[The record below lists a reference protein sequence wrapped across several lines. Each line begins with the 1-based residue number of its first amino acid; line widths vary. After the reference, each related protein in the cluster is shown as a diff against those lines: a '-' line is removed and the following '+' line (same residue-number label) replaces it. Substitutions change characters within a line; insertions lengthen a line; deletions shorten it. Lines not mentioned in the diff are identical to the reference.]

1 MRGTRI
7 KLGKG
12 KTRLWVSGLLRARS
26 AGWILA
32 QSMQWALGIGLFVF
46 FSVMV
51 GISLWARK
59 RIHTGE
65 DYIVA
70 GRGLSGLMTT
80 ATIMATWYAA
90 ETILVTADTVRS
102 DGLRV
107 TALEPI
113 GIGICLILAGVVFAR
128 RLWHTQALTLADV
141 IGSRFGRAT
150 ERLQAVLA
158 LSYMGWV
165 AVQLIGLAGV
175 FQVFFGLPL
184 AWGIVG
190 LAVILTAYTLL
201 GGMWS
206 VALTDIVQLG
216 LLLVGIVVLSAE
228 VLSALAGTPWSGL
241 VAIVERSDP
250 EALRIFPLDSLEDL
264 KAWLGLIVIGIFGN
278 LASQDL
284 VQRIFSAR
292 SAETAARSCIAAGVL
307 YLVFGAFPVA
317 LGLAADL
324 LLDESVRVGVIP
336 ALAESVLSPAVA
348 VIFALTLT
356 AAVTSSVD
364 SGLLAPASVLAKN
377 LLHPAFDGRVD
388 LLVLTRWCVVA
399 VGVGSTGMAL
409 SGLRAFE
416 LIQGSYALG
425 IPGFVLMAFALFQR
439 ETAHLPGLLT
449 LGTGV
454 ALWFFQ
460 IASGLLGESS
470 REGLFSAGFPVVLL
484 VVSLGVY
491 LVSDRLVKAWR

>member
-1 MRGTRI
+1 
-7 KLGKG
+7 
-12 KTRLWVSGLLRARS
+12 V
-26 AGWILA
+26 
-32 QSMQWALGIGLFVF
+32 QWALGIGLFVF

-59 RIHTGE
+59 RISTGE

-70 GRGLSGLMTT
+70 GRGLSGIMTT

-90 ETILVTADTVRS
+90 ETILVTADTVRT

-113 GIGICLILAGVVFAR
+113 GIGICLLLAGFVYAR
-128 RLWHTQALTLADV
+128 RLWRTQALTLADV
-141 IGSRFGRAT
+141 IGSRFGRVT
-150 ERLQAVLA
+150 ERLQAFLA
-158 LSYMGWV
+158 LSYIGWV

-175 FQVFFGLPL
+175 FEVFFGLPL
-184 AWGIVG
+184 AWGI
-190 LAVILTAYTLL
+190 LLLSVILTAYTLL

-216 LLLVGIVVLSAE
+216 LLLVGIVVLSVQ
-228 VLSALAGTPWSGL
+228 VLAALAPTPWGGL
-241 VAIVERSDP
+241 AEIATRTDP
-250 EALRIFPLDSLEDL
+250 EALRLFPLDSFESL
-264 KAWLGLIVIGIFGN
+264 KTWLGLIVIGIFGN

-307 YLVFGAFPVA
+307 YLVFGSFPVA

-336 ALAESVLSPAVA
+336 ALAESVLSPAMA

-377 LLHPAFDGRVD
+377 LLHPAFNERFD
-388 LLVLTRWCVVA
+388 LLVLTRWCVV
-399 VGVGSTGMAL
+399 GVGLGSAGMAL

-425 IPGFVLMAFALFQR
+425 IPGFVLLSFALFQR
-439 ETAHLPGLLT
+439 ETAPLPGILT
-449 LGTGV
+449 LSTGV
-454 ALWFFQ
+454 ALWLFQ
-460 IASGLLGESS
+460 IVSGIVADDPAQK
-470 REGLFSAGFPVVLL
+470 LFSPGFPLVLL
-484 VVSLGVY
+484 VASFAVY
-491 LVSDRLVKAWR
+491 VVSDRLVKARR